1 VTGTFAA
8 VTTHRHP
15 LIKELLRRVE
25 DNPADKSATDIAVM
39 MYNTATHRSGYSL
52 KDTVNFAQQIE
63 AMMRQTLGVDA
74 DEMVDEEKEVT
85 DEEPPEEND
94 DQDRDKLFEDV
105 TEVPAPNDGST
116 SPKRTPNPYHK
127 SSPDDYD
134 LHNVGSKSK
143 TRSRRGTRRS
153 R

>member
-1 VTGTFAA
+1 
-8 VTTHRHP
+8 
-15 LIKELLRRVE
+15 
-25 DNPADKSATDIAVM
+25 M
-39 MYNTATHRSGYSL
+39 RSGGSL
-52 KDTVNFAQQIE
+52 NDTVNFAQQIE

-116 SPKRTPNPYHK
+116 SPKRMPNPYHK

-134 LHNVGSKSK
+134 LYNVGSKSK
-143 TRSRRGTRRS
+143 TMSRRGTRRS